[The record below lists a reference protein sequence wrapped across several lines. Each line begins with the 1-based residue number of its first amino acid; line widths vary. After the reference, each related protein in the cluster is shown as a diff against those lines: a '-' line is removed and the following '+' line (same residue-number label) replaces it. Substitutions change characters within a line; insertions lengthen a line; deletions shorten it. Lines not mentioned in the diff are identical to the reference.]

1 MTAERRVRSVLL
13 GLTGMQI
20 EGGMASVARCV
31 ARVLDED
38 VRAGRL
44 DRVDRVVLHDRR
56 PTRVAPHHGVE
67 RLAGGSRTRFVWQV
81 WRTYR
86 RHRHDLVFFDLYGVA
101 RALQLPLPG
110 LPPPR
115 TAIFTH
121 YSEFVLGFG
130 ALRGR
135 VIERASVLLANSEFS
150 AGVLRDHLPQLELPL
165 EVVHLC
171 IDPELER
178 SWTLLGE
185 PDPAAPRDAHVVCA
199 ARMSTTEGGRKGHDT
214 LIEAWPAVVESC
226 PSAQLTIAGRGDDA
240 GRLAEKVRRL
250 GVASSVRFVGYL
262 GAEALSELFRRAAVY
277 AMPSMQEGFGLVF
290 AEAMWHGLPCVGS
303 TADASGEVIVD
314 GRTGLLV
321 PFGDARAVSR
331 ALTRLLGDAELRR
344 RLGTAGFRRVRER
357 FGYERFGAAL
367 RRALDLDR

>member
-13 GLTGMQI
+13 GLTGMEV

-38 VRAGRL
+38 VRTGRL
-44 DRVDRVVLHDRR
+44 DRVDRVVLHDSE
-56 PTRVAPHHGVE
+56 PTRVAPQHGVE
-67 RLAGGSRTRFVWQV
+67 RLAGGNRTRFAWQV

-101 RALQLPLPG
+101 RVLELPLPG

-121 YSEFVLGFG
+121 YSEFVQGFG

-135 VIERASVLLANSEFS
+135 VIERAGVLLANSEFS
-150 AGVLRDHLPQLELPL
+150 AGVLRDHLPHLELPL
-165 EVVHLC
+165 RVVHLC

-178 SWTLLGE
+178 TWSLLGQ
-185 PDPAAPRDAHVVCA
+185 PDPVAPREPHVVCA

-214 LIEAWPAVVESC
+214 LIEAWPAVVKAF
-226 PSAQLTIAGRGDDA
+226 PAARLTFAGRGDDA
-240 GRLAEKVRRL
+240 GRLEDKVRRL
-250 GVASSVRFVGYL
+250 GVASSVRFSGYL
-262 GAEALSELFRRAAVY
+262 DAEALSELYRRAAVY

-290 AEAMWHGLPCVGS
+290 AEAMWHGLPCIGT

-321 PFGDARAVSR
+321 PFGDAGSVTG
-331 ALTRLLGDAELRR
+331 ALTRLLGDDELRR
-344 RLGTAGFRRVRER
+344 RMGAAGFHRVRER
-357 FGYERFGAAL
+357 FGYERFRAGL
-367 RRALDLDR
+367 RQALDLDR